1 MMWMVMIWVEVVLVM
16 MVIGRMPE
24 ASMMLKLVIQMKK
37 DGESWMDEHVNND
50 DLICVVFEYSVVKEL
65 ILDKDVDC

>member
-1 MMWMVMIWVEVVLVM
+1 
-16 MVIGRMPE
+16 
-24 ASMMLKLVIQMKK
+24 MMLKLVIQMKK

-50 DLICVVFEYSVVKEL
+50 DLIRVVFEYSVVKEL

>member
-1 MMWMVMIWVEVVLVM
+1 
-16 MVIGRMPE
+16 
-24 ASMMLKLVIQMKK
+24 MMLKLVIQMKK

-50 DLICVVFEYSVVKEL
+50 DLILVVFEYSVVKEL